1 MHLFRVTDPF
11 RRPSKEAAR
20 TSKEAFHPDSPSL
33 DADGHATADQDYG
46 RNDRGNSRQ
55 KHECDVPGL
64 PSLIDNPSRS
74 AGLREVR
81 ERMEHYWSNVAGGWL
96 RAKPIIPPPVS
107 SIQ

>member
-1 MHLFRVTDPF
+1 MTVHLFRVTVPF

-81 ERMEHYWSNVAGGWL
+81 ERIEHYWS
-96 RAKPIIPPPVS
+96 
-107 SIQ
+107 